1 LNFDANGDSDLDFQN
16 QCYGS
21 VYGILCFFLHLE
33 PVSRMEKKFQ
43 FLLLGSAIYKKDQIS
58 KSLGLKMNKFFVA
71 DPEPFD
77 SESGM
82 EKF

>member
-1 LNFDANGDSDLDFQN
+1 LLFLTPGT
-16 QCYGS
+16 
-21 VYGILCFFLHLE
+21 GIQDGQ
-33 PVSRMEKKFQ
+33 KFQ
-43 FLLLGSAIYKKDQIS
+43 FLVLGSAIYKKDQIS

-77 SESGM
+77 SKSGM